1 QRFAPLMR
9 RLPGAGARPRQ
20 QSQTQCPQPPL
31 HPHAPLA
38 GEIAARPRC
47 AKRVL
52 LTCVWGPSSLQSL
65 MEHLIEGY
73 RAYRAKRWP
82 ELRALHER
90 LAQTGQSP
98 KTLVIACA
106 DSRVDPATIFNA
118 GPGELFVVRNVANL
132 APPFEEAPGFHG
144 VSAAIEFAVKHL
156 KVDTVL
162 VLGHAQCG
170 GCAAALEERAR
181 DPHSF
186 LDAWISLLD
195 TAKSRI
201 PPDGDRLTKLE
212 HESIRVT
219 LENLATF
226 PFVQDAIKTRGLN
239 LVGMRYGVADGG
251 LELLNTATGAF
262 EPVL

>member
-1 QRFAPLMR
+1 
-9 RLPGAGARPRQ
+9 
-20 QSQTQCPQPPL
+20 
-31 HPHAPLA
+31 
-38 GEIAARPRC
+38 
-47 AKRVL
+47 
-52 LTCVWGPSSLQSL
+52 
-65 MEHLIEGY
+65 MEYLIEGY
-73 RAYRAKRWP
+73 RIYRERRWP
-82 ELRALHER
+82 ELRALHKQLAER
-90 LAQTGQSP
+90 GQAP

-132 APPFEEAPGFHG
+132 APPFEDAPGFHG
-144 VSAAIEFAVKHL
+144 VSAAIEFAVTQL
-156 KVDTVL
+156 KVETIL

-170 GCAAALEERAR
+170 GVAAALEDRPR

-195 TAKSRI
+195 TAKARI
-201 PPDGDRLTKLE
+201 GAHGDRASDLE

-226 PFVQDAIKTRGLN
+226 PFIQEAIKSRGLN

-251 LELLNTATGAF
+251 LELLDSASGAF
-262 EPVL
+262 QPVL